1 MWFLFGFC
9 CLILVEDETVGF
21 SMEHILFLVI
31 LLFALP
37 NCESWNWFSSSS
49 SSGSSMGSF
58 KRVEGGSVS
67 EFSIEGFDDQKGVRR
82 IENAK
87 NKLSRS
93 NSCWEGAYRHLFAGC
108 SEIFAADEKRSR
120 FAWHLSDCFQK
131 DSGRPPFPSCDA
143 ESPMAKCL
151 KYLNEHEHRIYLE
164 FYLETNSI
172 CHQLQAHAFKHDTE
186 RLVNELKRSSE
197 AAEGKLESIE
207 EKSESLLQN
216 SYQIYDSLNSTGVQL
231 QKMAQTS
238 RKLEDHIG
246 TVLEH
251 SEAVY
256 EQSKK
261 IETSQLELQ
270 EGQLKLRRSL
280 EEGMEML
287 QDSYSNL
294 GREMDGLRE
303 EAIEI
308 EKEIAKVGDSM
319 SLKMKYL
326 QSTAD
331 DIGNM
336 AGLSLDKQQEL
347 LDAQS
352 TALNGLHSLSKVQ
365 SEALEDSRR
374 KLQQLAEYGRKQQ
387 DEFLQRQGQLQ
398 QLHDRLMDNSNSILE
413 AQQSF
418 ESKQANMFIAL
429 EKLFT
434 LHNAM
439 LLESRL
445 IKVFL
450 IYFILIFIVYMFS
463 STKQTYTVRPWL
475 YIELCV
481 AFLIEVGI
489 LRFEMF
495 NMEQKTWIINSVR
508 TVFLLAASLQLL
520 HAICT
525 YRDYDVLNHHMLLM
539 LMERI
544 NGMQTQNKICWES
557 DSEVNWSS
565 WIDTEL
571 SEDVDDPDFV
581 LPEEV
586 GENSIT
592 SALTTRRYNL
602 RHRPLR

>member
-1 MWFLFGFC
+1 
-9 CLILVEDETVGF
+9 
-21 SMEHILFLVI
+21 MEHILFLVI
-31 LLFALP
+31 LLFAFP
-37 NCESWNWFSSSS
+37 KCESWNWFSSSS
-49 SSGSSMGSF
+49 SLGSSAGSF
-58 KRVEGGSVS
+58 NRVEGGSAA
-67 EFSIEGFDDQKGVRR
+67 EFAIEGYDDQKGVRR

-87 NKLSRS
+87 NKLSAS
-93 NSCWEGAYRHLFAGC
+93 NSCWESAYRHLFAGC

-131 DSGRPPFPSCDA
+131 DSGRLPFPSCDA
-143 ESPMAKCL
+143 KSPMAKCL

-172 CHQLQAHAFKHDTE
+172 CHQLQANAFKHDTE

-216 SYQIYDSLNSTGVQL
+216 SYKISDSLNSTGIQI
-231 QKMAQTS
+231 QKMARTS
-238 RKLEDHIG
+238 RKLEDHMGI
-246 TVLEH
+246 VLKH

-303 EAIEI
+303 EAIGI
-308 EKEIAKVGDSM
+308 EKEITKVGDSM

-365 SEALEDSRR
+365 SEALEESRS
-374 KLQQLAEYGRKQQ
+374 KLQQLAEYGHKQQ
-387 DEFLQRQGQLQ
+387 EVLLQRQGQLQ
-398 QLHDRLMDNSNSILE
+398 QLHDRLMDNSKSILE
-413 AQQSF
+413 AQLTF
-418 ESKQANMFIAL
+418 ESKQASMFIAL

-445 IKVFL
+445 IKVFF
-450 IYFILIFIVYMFS
+450 IYFTSIFIIYMFS

-481 AFLIEVGI
+481 TFLIEVAV

-495 NMEQKTWIINSVR
+495 DMEQKTWIVNSVR

-544 NGMQTQNKICWES
+544 NEVQTQNKLSRDS

-565 WIDTEL
+565 WIDNEL
-571 SEDVDDPDFV
+571 SEDVEDSDFV

-592 SALTTRRYNL
+592 TASTSRRYNL
-602 RHRPLR
+602 RHRPNRY

>member
-1 MWFLFGFC
+1 
-9 CLILVEDETVGF
+9 
-21 SMEHILFLVI
+21 MERFLFLVI
-31 LLFALP
+31 LLLASGK
-37 NCESWNWFSSSS
+37 CESWIWFSSSS
-49 SSGSSMGSF
+49 SSDSAMGSF
-58 KRVEGGSVS
+58 KRIEGGTVA
-67 EFSIEGFDDQKGVRR
+67 EFSMEGFDDQKGVRR

-87 NKLSRS
+87 NKLTAS
-93 NSCWEGAYRHLFAGC
+93 NSCWESAYRHLFAGC

-131 DSGRPPFPSCDA
+131 DSGRPPFPSCDPKSA
-143 ESPMAKCL
+143 MSKCL

-197 AAEGKLESIE
+197 AVEGKLETIE

-216 SYQIYDSLNSTGVQL
+216 SYQIFDSLNSTGVQI
-231 QKMAQTS
+231 QQMVQTS
-238 RKLEDHIG
+238 RKLEDHMG
-246 TVLEH
+246 VVLKH

-256 EQSKK
+256 EQTKK
-261 IETSQLELQ
+261 IETSQSELQ
-270 EGQLKLRRSL
+270 EGQLRLRRSL

-294 GREMDGLRE
+294 SREMDGLRD
-303 EAIEI
+303 EAMEI
-308 EKEIAKVGDSM
+308 EKEITKVGDAMFS
-319 SLKMKYL
+319 KMKYL

-365 SEALEDSRR
+365 SEALEESRS
-374 KLQQLAEYGRKQQ
+374 KLQDLAEYGHRQQ
-387 DEFLQRQGQLQ
+387 EELLQRQGQLQ
-398 QLHDRLMDNSNSILE
+398 QLHDRLMENSKTILE

-445 IKVFL
+445 IKVFF
-450 IYFILIFIVYMFS
+450 IYFTSVFIIYMFS

-475 YIELCV
+475 YIELC
-481 AFLIEVGI
+481 ASFLIEVAI
-489 LRFEMF
+489 LRVEVFDT
-495 NMEQKTWIINSVR
+495 EQRTWIVSVVR
-508 TVFLLAASLQLL
+508 TAFLLAASLQLL
-520 HAICT
+520 HAIFT

-539 LMERI
+539 LMEKI
-544 NGMQTQNKICWES
+544 NGMETPNKLCWES

-571 SEDVDDPDFV
+571 SEDNVEDPDFV

-592 SALTTRRYNL
+592 TAFTTRRYNL
-602 RHRPLR
+602 RRRPLRY